1 MNRNESSRSFGRFGA
16 RATTFAGLAAA
27 TAAFVSLRGGF
38 FTRGASAEFVRPT
51 VAFDA
56 LQDGVIEV
64 PTEATSIQAAID
76 FAPDGSTIKVAAGTY
91 AGGIHSEGKSITIT
105 GAGAD
110 ATLIRGFANSPVFS
124 FAGTSSDRVII
135 SGLSVV
141 GGRGDAGCGI
151 FLENVSFEVR
161 DAHIAGNQGAGTII
175 RGATGDFNGCVFE
188 DNRGP
193 QSGGGARND
202 GGSPTFVGCTFR
214 HNISST
220 FGGAVYSKG
229 GKVALLA
236 CTVEDNSTSS
246 GAWGGAIF
254 GEDAHFEL
262 HGTDF
267 ARNRALESG
276 GAVYLLR
283 GVADISRCSFTGNFS
298 DEARSLFSR
307 GAGVRIASSHLC
319 GASGIALGGDMT
331 FEDDNVFD
339 TACFGDCNQNGVSD
353 SEELALGWSADRD
366 GNGVLDA
373 CDPDCNSNGMPDGYE
388 IRAGFAQDMNV
399 NGMIDICEIRAGLA
413 LDVDN
418 DWIPDDAQ
426 QVDAPAAPLAPAA
439 QAVPNAGGAAQA
451 PGFDPADMML
461 PSYSGMGMGMRPGLG
476 QHMAAPYGR

>member
-1 MNRNESSRSFGRFGA
+1 MNRNDSSRSFGRIGA
-16 RATTFAGLAAA
+16 RATTFAGLAFAA
-27 TAAFVSLRGGF
+27 AAFVSLRGGF
-38 FTRGASAEFVRPT
+38 FTRGANAEFVRPS

-56 LQDGVIEV
+56 LQDGVIDV
-64 PTEATSIQAAID
+64 PSEASSIQAAID
-76 FAPDGSTIKVAAGTY
+76 FAPDGSTIHVSAGTY
-91 AGGIHSEGKSITIT
+91 AGGIHCEGKSVTIT

-110 ATLIRGFANSPVFS
+110 ATLIRGFANSPVLSFS
-124 FAGTSSDRVII
+124 GDSSDRVFL

-151 FLENVSFEVR
+151 FLDSVSFEVR
-161 DAHIAGNQGAGTII
+161 DSHIAGNQGAGAII
-175 RGATGDFNGCVFE
+175 RGATGDFSGCVFE

-202 GGSPTFVGCTFR
+202 GGSPVFVGCTFR

-229 GKVALLA
+229 GKVSLLA
-236 CTVEDNSTSS
+236 CTVEDNSTNS

-254 GEDAHFEL
+254 GEDTHFEL

-426 QVDAPAAPLAPAA
+426 QVVVPPEASGAVSAGDVPTAAPAV
-439 QAVPNAGGAAQA
+439 VPSLDASDVTMRSFMG
-451 PGFDPADMML
+451 L
-461 PSYSGMGMGMRPGLG
+461 GMGTGLR
-476 QHMAAPYGR
+476 QHLSAPYGR

>member
-1 MNRNESSRSFGRFGA
+1 MNRNDSSRSFGRIGA
-16 RATTFAGLAAA
+16 RATTFAGLAFAA
-27 TAAFVSLRGGF
+27 AAFVSLRGGF
-38 FTRGASAEFVRPT
+38 FTRGANAEFVRPS

-56 LQDGVIEV
+56 LQDGVIDV
-64 PTEATSIQAAID
+64 PSEAASIQAAID
-76 FAPDGSTIKVAAGTY
+76 FAPDGSTIHVSAGTY
-91 AGGIHSEGKSITIT
+91 AGGIHCEGKSVTIT

-124 FAGTSSDRVII
+124 FSGESSDRVFL

-151 FLENVSFEVR
+151 FLDSVSFEVR
-161 DAHIAGNQGAGTII
+161 DSHIAGNQGAGAII
-175 RGATGDFNGCVFE
+175 RGAVGDFSGCVFE

-202 GGSPTFVGCTFR
+202 GGSPAFVGCTFR

-236 CTVEDNSTSS
+236 CTVEDNSTNS

-373 CDPDCNSNGMPDGYE
+373 CDPDCNSNGKPDGYE
-388 IRAGFAQDMNV
+388 IRAGFAQDMNT

-426 QVDAPAAPLAPAA
+426 LLVPPDASGAVPAGAVPTAAPAV
-439 QAVPNAGGAAQA
+439 VPSLDASDVSMRSLMG
-451 PGFDPADMML
+451 L
-461 PSYSGMGMGMRPGLG
+461 GMGTGLS
-476 QHMAAPYGR
+476 QHLSAPYGR

>member
-1 MNRNESSRSFGRFGA
+1 MNRNDSSRSFGRIGV

-38 FTRGASAEFVRPT
+38 FTRGASAEFARPA

-76 FAPDGSTIKVAAGTY
+76 FAPDGSTIRVAAGTY
-91 AGGIHSEGKSITIT
+91 AGGIHCDGKSITIA
-105 GAGAD
+105 GAGAES
-110 ATLIRGFANSPVFS
+110 TLLRGFANSPVISFS
-124 FAGTSSDRVII
+124 GDESNRVIL
-135 SGLSVV
+135 SGVSVV
-141 GGRGDAGCGI
+141 GGRGDAGCGV
-151 FLENVSFEVR
+151 FLGNVTFDVR
-161 DAHIAGNQGAGTII
+161 DSHIAGNQGAGAVV
-175 RGATGDFNGCVFE
+175 RGATGNFTGCIFE

-193 QSGGGARND
+193 ESGGGVRND
-202 GGSPTFVGCTFR
+202 GGSPTFVACAFR
-214 HNISST
+214 HNVSAT
-220 FGGAVYSKG
+220 FGGAVFSNG
-229 GKVALLA
+229 GTVSLLA
-236 CTVEDNSTSS
+236 CTLEDNSTNS
-246 GAWGGAIF
+246 GAWGGAVF
-254 GEDAHFEL
+254 GQDTHFEL

-307 GAGVRIASSHLC
+307 GAGVRLASSHLC
-319 GASGIALGGDMT
+319 GASTIALGGDLT

-353 SEELALGWSADRD
+353 TDELALGWSADRD

-373 CDPDCNSNGMPDGYE
+373 CDPDCNSNGLPDGYE
-388 IRAGFAQDMNV
+388 IGAGFAQDMNA

-426 QVDAPAAPLAPAA
+426 QVKAPAAPAA
-439 QAVPNAGGAAQA
+439 VAVPTAGTTQA
-451 PGFDPADMML
+451 PGFDPADTML
-461 PSYSGMGMGMRPGLG
+461 PSYMGMGSGGMGPGLG
-476 QHMAAPYGR
+476 QHMSAPYGR